1 MILWAKGMSIK
12 VRLLGSQQSA
22 CAWEEVE
29 NYHLLSTYHESDIV
43 LGALLTLVDLIST
56 TIL

>member
-12 VRLLGSQQSA
+12 VMILGSQQSA
-22 CAWEEVE
+22 CTWEGVE
-29 NYHLLSTYHESDIV
+29 IYHLLSTYHESDTV

>member
-12 VRLLGSQQSA
+12 VRLLGSQQLA

-43 LGALLTLVDLIST
+43 LGALVTLVDLIST